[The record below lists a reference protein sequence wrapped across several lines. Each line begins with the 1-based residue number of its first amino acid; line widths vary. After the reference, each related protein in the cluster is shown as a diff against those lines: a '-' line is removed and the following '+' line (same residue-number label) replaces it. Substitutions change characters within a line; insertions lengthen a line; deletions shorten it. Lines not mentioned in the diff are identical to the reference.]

1 MSFAAEWSLVFG
13 FDVGVFEAEQLCLKS
28 VFSLRKQA
36 QA

>member
-1 MSFAAEWSLVFG
+1 VVFGLWSLA